1 MRKLTNNSIDIC
13 GESFTKEDIINIG
26 RLQKQLLL
34 EEGIYADFWECYNIW
49 SGYSND
55 LAAGWLFFP
64 ANDEDILKQITSNQ
78 YFISFE
84 HYIT

>member
-1 MRKLTNNSIDIC
+1 MIKLEDNSVVLDGEIVQWDDILDL
-13 GESFTKEDIINIG
+13 F
-26 RLQKQLLL
+26 RLQKQLLIQFGL
-34 EEGIYADFWECYNIW
+34 LATVEECMYIW

-64 ANDEDILKQITSNQ
+64 ANDEDILKQITSNP

-84 HYIT
+84 HYIK